1 MKISKLLYFKNIR
14 FSFLSKIIF
23 ISLLSLSFSSEYPKS
38 IKENLQNEKNK
49 YEINYL
55 FFAIVLGYSLTY
67 GMFGCYSL
75 LHLDD
80 RSYFR
85 FICLYT

>member
-1 MKISKLLYFKNIR
+1 M
-14 FSFLSKIIF
+14 
-23 ISLLSLSFSSEYPKS
+23 LSLSFSSEYPKS

-80 RSYFR
+80 DAFALFAYILNNSYTLLALYQG
-85 FICLYT
+85 FIF